1 MANEFVPPTAA
12 PAAPVEAA
20 APIDNSD
27 LFSDLA
33 DDSYIP
39 MDSVVEVDEAQLISD
54 LNKEKKYGNSELRA
68 YGEAAARSAT
78 FGLSDIAA
86 RISGVPKED
95 LAGRE
100 EVNPWSSGLGTA
112 TGIVAPLVVEGPLG
126 LLPVAKAAK
135 GARAVEDFASIALKD
150 KVRNDAVRKIL
161 SSGVGAGTEG
171 ALYGAAQAMDEATL
185 GRADL
190 SAENIIASSGA
201 GMLLGA
207 SFGAGIGA
215 ASATLPIAS
224 KALSPVRSRIQK
236 YADGFFDPQ
245 AAAEELTGLGQKR
258 VLSIKKHSPDFFE
271 NLPAYLKEK
280 LEISP
285 LSTADDLAIKNVTVQ
300 QNASKA
306 IDKISST
313 LDSTI
318 KDAPHLAPN
327 RAEAYNN
334 LLNTLLDERK
344 ALELSKS
351 SSSAEITT
359 LEKFADDVLELATKK
374 TPFSFEEFNSY
385 RMQMQDKAYK
395 NRQLLGD
402 SFVAQVAEGLRGASR
417 KVIDDIADAI
427 AAKNA
432 NTPLSTIAADLRTAN
447 KDFHISSVLRDSLL
461 SKASKET
468 ILRNGEIVEAAA
480 MIHLGG
486 IAGMAGAAARKFMK
500 TDIRRNMAVLGDIQ
514 RQKQAAADLITKSV
528 GSFFSKTKAP
538 AKSMSLKALTAS
550 GYAISE
556 DRKAPKN
563 RKEAFKNVTK
573 NIAKLTTDPDAMQDR
588 LVKST
593 YMIANSAP
601 NTASEL
607 QTTLVRGL
615 NFLDSK
621 LPKSHADASILFAP
635 REFVPSSMELAKF
648 ERYLQAVE
656 HPLSVLEDLERGT
669 ITREHVEALKAVYP
683 ATYAELQSAVMDSVG
698 QGAELSYGK
707 RLQLG
712 VLLDIPTDES
722 LEPLNIYGL
731 QANFNPNPQDPQAA
745 QGSNG
750 GVAAPSRTDKIDF
763 ASRDASAMQNL
774 SRNRS

>member
-33 DDSYIP
+33 DDSYMP

-68 YGEAAARSAT
+68 YGESAARSAT

-112 TGIVAPLVVEGPLG
+112 TGIIAPLVVEGPLG

-135 GARAVEDFASIALKD
+135 GAKAAEDFASIALKD

-171 ALYGAAQAMDEATL
+171 AIYGAAQAMDEATL

-190 SAENIIASSGA
+190 SAENIIAGTGA
-201 GMLLGA
+201 GMLLGGA
-207 SFGAGIGA
+207 FGAGIGA
-215 ASATLPIAS
+215 ASATIPVMS
-224 KALSPVRSRIQK
+224 KVTAPLRTKLARSM
-236 YADGFFDPQ
+236 DTLVDPEV
-245 AAAEELTGLGQKR
+245 AAQELTGLSQKR
-258 VLSIKKHSPDFFE
+258 ILRINETHPDFFE
-271 NLPAYLKEK
+271 KLPAYFREK
-280 LEISP
+280 LELTP
-285 LSTADDLAIKNVTVQ
+285 GMTADDLAIKNVGVQ
-300 QNASKA
+300 QSAVKRIGEASAQIDNAIKLNPELA
-306 IDKISST
+306 PTRNEAYGRLLST
-313 LDSTI
+313 L
-318 KDAPHLAPN
+318 L
-327 RAEAYNN
+327 E
-334 LLNTLLDERK
+334 ERN
-344 ALELSKS
+344 ALELTKNISR
-351 SSSAEITT
+351 ADIRT
-359 LEKFADDVLELATKK
+359 LEAYADDILRLGSDKK
-374 TPFSFEEFNSY
+374 PFNFREFDEFRK
-385 RMQMQDKAYK
+385 RMQSIKYK
-395 NRQLLGD
+395 GGGASE
-402 SFVAQVAEGLRGASR
+402 SFRAEVAERIRGESR
-417 KVIDDIADAI
+417 RVINDLADNI
-427 AAKNA
+427 AAKSPNTALA
-432 NTPLSTIAADLRTAN
+432 NISTALKEAN
-447 KDFHISSVLRDSLL
+447 KDFYTSSIVKDSMLL
-461 SKASKET
+461 KASKET
-468 ILRNGEIVEAAA
+468 LLRWGDIVEASALT
-480 MIHLGG
+480 HLGG
-486 IAGMAGAAARKFMK
+486 PVGAVTAAARKFMK
-500 TDIRRNMAVLGDIQ
+500 TDLRRNMAVLADIQ
-514 RQKQAAADLITKSV
+514 RQKQATTDLITKSV

-538 AKSMSLKALTAS
+538 AKSISLKALTAS

-722 LEPLNIYGL
+722 LEPRNIYGL

-750 GVAAPSRTDKIDF
+750 GVAAPSRTDKVDF